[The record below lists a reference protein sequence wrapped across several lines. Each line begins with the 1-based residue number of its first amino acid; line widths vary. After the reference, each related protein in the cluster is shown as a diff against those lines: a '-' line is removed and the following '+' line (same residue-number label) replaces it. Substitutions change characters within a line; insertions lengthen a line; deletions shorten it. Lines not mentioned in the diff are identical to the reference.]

1 MLSKIYT
8 LFRLKKTCILLFLFF
23 LCTRVAPAELFP
35 SFVINSYTVK
45 NGLSHN
51 TIWCALQDSYGFI
64 WFGTDNGLNCFDG
77 QRNTIFRTSSQNKKQ
92 SLGSNFIYSLFED
105 KQRRIWIGTDR
116 GIYIYDRKNTF
127 IPFTQMTKFG
137 VSISSEVRKIIQLSD
152 EEIAIATLGQGIFI
166 YNLKNDTLTQNN
178 QYLSFVWDMYVDR
191 NHKLYIASLQEGII
205 CLDKGQKFIQ
215 SFPLQTKEQTKNF
228 LKTNCILPIG
238 KSLWI
243 GTDSKFLFEI
253 NTLTGKV
260 DCRKLQSDQFQI
272 VQCLIPFTKDTF
284 LIGTDNGIYLYN
296 YKDQTLSNL
305 TEIHNNDGTNI
316 TDQNINAF
324 IKDKEGGIWA
334 LTNQTGAIHIIPKN
348 KTFNLHKIPG
358 NPTVNAFY
366 EDHKR
371 HIVWV
376 GTQKGLFT
384 YNTTSNDIQEY
395 PLVEKEK
402 QLYDIRCLCLKEDE
416 LWIGTFSNGLK
427 VLNLTNG
434 KIRTYQ
440 HSYNIPN
447 TICSNNIQKIY
458 KCHDGTIYI
467 GTNWGLCYYNPE
479 EDNFRTE
486 TSVGAM
492 ISITDIYED
501 SHNNLWIT
509 TANNGI
515 FFNNKNANYWKHYEH
530 KQGVE
535 SSLINNSIITLFED
549 SNKKI
554 WLGTNGNGLCLFNA
568 EAETFTTFTNKQ
580 LSTLVVYSI
589 EEDFYGYLWLTSNIG
604 LIRVNPKNFDDYQYF
619 TNSDGLQENLFC
631 ERASHK
637 ISDGTLLFGGTNGF
651 NSFQPSFVQKN
662 TFIPPVYITDF
673 ILTHSDSSQD
683 TQELLNLE
691 EPIFLTKQIKLPY
704 NNNSF
709 SIYFASLSYQNPQK
723 NHFSYKLEG
732 IDTEW
737 NSNIRENFATY
748 HNLPPGKYCFSVKG
762 SNNDQKWN
770 EQIAKLWIIITPPW
784 YRSVWAYLAYIACA
798 ICLIIYVLYKRNFYL
813 KAKYQKRIEEYQIK
827 KDKELYKNKVNFF
840 INLIHEIRTPLTLI
854 KLPLESIMHAA
865 IDKQTEE
872 HYLQVINK
880 NVDYL
885 LGVTNELLDFQKMES
900 GEIKLHLKLC
910 DISQQINSIYQQ
922 FAGSADLRNISLSI
936 HQPEDFHL
944 EALVDGDKLNRIL
957 VNLLSNAMKYANNV
971 ISITVK
977 NDAKEFSIIVED
989 DGPGIADA
997 EKEKIF
1003 QNFYQVADGQSIQGT
1018 GIGLAYSRALA
1029 ESHHGTL
1036 HVENSSLGGSAFI
1049 LTLPIYNEDLQKE
1062 ENKGII
1068 LPDSRSHTDL
1078 EGSNDKPA
1086 SSSKAKILL
1095 VEDNRDLLELE
1106 CNGLKEYYH
1115 ILKAQNGIEALQIM
1129 KDEDVDIVVTDV
1141 MMPLMNG
1148 FELCHKIKSNI
1159 EYSHI
1164 PVILLTAKTLPESKE
1179 EGFSYGADSYIEKP
1193 FTIQQLHMQ
1202 IRNLLNL
1209 RTAFQKRM
1217 ASFFPQATPE
1227 EKDKEDYIP
1236 FTAQDQE
1243 FIKKIQEIIE
1253 LQLND
1258 ENFSIDVL
1266 ATEMHMSRS
1275 NFYRKLKALSGM
1287 SPNDYLKNCRL
1298 NKAAQLLK
1306 EGYRVTEV
1314 FERTGFGSS
1323 SYFAKCFKAKFG
1335 VLPKDYTESLN

>member
-1 MLSKIYT
+1 M
-8 LFRLKKTCILLFLFF
+8 
-23 LCTRVAPAELFP
+23 
-35 SFVINSYTVK
+35 
-45 NGLSHN
+45 
-51 TIWCALQDSYGFI
+51 
-64 WFGTDNGLNCFDG
+64 
-77 QRNTIFRTSSQNKKQ
+77 
-92 SLGSNFIYSLFED
+92 
-105 KQRRIWIGTDR
+105 
-116 GIYIYDRKNTF
+116 
-127 IPFTQMTKFG
+127 
-137 VSISSEVRKIIQLSD
+137 
-152 EEIAIATLGQGIFI
+152 
-166 YNLKNDTLTQNN
+166 
-178 QYLSFVWDMYVDR
+178 
-191 NHKLYIASLQEGII
+191 
-205 CLDKGQKFIQ
+205 
-215 SFPLQTKEQTKNF
+215 
-228 LKTNCILPIG
+228 
-238 KSLWI
+238 
-243 GTDSKFLFEI
+243 
-253 NTLTGKV
+253 
-260 DCRKLQSDQFQI
+260 
-272 VQCLIPFTKDTF
+272 
-284 LIGTDNGIYLYN
+284 
-296 YKDQTLSNL
+296 
-305 TEIHNNDGTNI
+305 
-316 TDQNINAF
+316 
-324 IKDKEGGIWA
+324 
-334 LTNQTGAIHIIPKN
+334 
-348 KTFNLHKIPG
+348 
-358 NPTVNAFY
+358 
-366 EDHKR
+366 
-371 HIVWV
+371 
-376 GTQKGLFT
+376 
-384 YNTTSNDIQEY
+384 
-395 PLVEKEK
+395 
-402 QLYDIRCLCLKEDE
+402 
-416 LWIGTFSNGLK
+416 
-427 VLNLTNG
+427 
-434 KIRTYQ
+434 
-440 HSYNIPN
+440 
-447 TICSNNIQKIY
+447 
-458 KCHDGTIYI
+458 
-467 GTNWGLCYYNPE
+467 
-479 EDNFRTE
+479 
-486 TSVGAM
+486 
-492 ISITDIYED
+492 
-501 SHNNLWIT
+501 
-509 TANNGI
+509 
-515 FFNNKNANYWKHYEH
+515 
-530 KQGVE
+530 
-535 SSLINNSIITLFED
+535 
-549 SNKKI
+549 
-554 WLGTNGNGLCLFNA
+554 
-568 EAETFTTFTNKQ
+568 
-580 LSTLVVYSI
+580 
-589 EEDFYGYLWLTSNIG
+589 
-604 LIRVNPKNFDDYQYF
+604 
-619 TNSDGLQENLFC
+619 
-631 ERASHK
+631 
-637 ISDGTLLFGGTNGF
+637 
-651 NSFQPSFVQKN
+651 
-662 TFIPPVYITDF
+662 
-673 ILTHSDSSQD
+673 
-683 TQELLNLE
+683 
-691 EPIFLTKQIKLPY
+691 
-704 NNNSF
+704 
-709 SIYFASLSYQNPQK
+709 
-723 NHFSYKLEG
+723 
-732 IDTEW
+732 
-737 NSNIRENFATY
+737 
-748 HNLPPGKYCFSVKG
+748 
-762 SNNDQKWN
+762 
-770 EQIAKLWIIITPPW
+770 
-784 YRSVWAYLAYIACA
+784 WAYLAYIACA
-798 ICLIIYVLYKRNFYL
+798 ICLIIYVLYKRDFYL

-936 HQPEDFHL
+936 HQPEDFNL

>member
-1 MLSKIYT
+1 MEQQHKRKFCDLSQLAAGK
-8 LFRLKKTCILLFLFF
+8 ILLLRK
-23 LCTRVAPAELFP
+23 RVE
-35 SFVINSYTVK
+35 
-45 NGLSHN
+45 
-51 TIWCALQDSYGFI
+51 
-64 WFGTDNGLNCFDG
+64 
-77 QRNTIFRTSSQNKKQ
+77 QRS
-92 SLGSNFIYSLFED
+92 
-105 KQRRIWIGTDR
+105 
-116 GIYIYDRKNTF
+116 
-127 IPFTQMTKFG
+127 
-137 VSISSEVRKIIQLSD
+137 
-152 EEIAIATLGQGIFI
+152 
-166 YNLKNDTLTQNN
+166 
-178 QYLSFVWDMYVDR
+178 
-191 NHKLYIASLQEGII
+191 
-205 CLDKGQKFIQ
+205 
-215 SFPLQTKEQTKNF
+215 
-228 LKTNCILPIG
+228 
-238 KSLWI
+238 
-243 GTDSKFLFEI
+243 
-253 NTLTGKV
+253 
-260 DCRKLQSDQFQI
+260 
-272 VQCLIPFTKDTF
+272 
-284 LIGTDNGIYLYN
+284 
-296 YKDQTLSNL
+296 
-305 TEIHNNDGTNI
+305 
-316 TDQNINAF
+316 
-324 IKDKEGGIWA
+324 
-334 LTNQTGAIHIIPKN
+334 
-348 KTFNLHKIPG
+348 
-358 NPTVNAFY
+358 
-366 EDHKR
+366 
-371 HIVWV
+371 
-376 GTQKGLFT
+376 
-384 YNTTSNDIQEY
+384 
-395 PLVEKEK
+395 
-402 QLYDIRCLCLKEDE
+402 
-416 LWIGTFSNGLK
+416 
-427 VLNLTNG
+427 
-434 KIRTYQ
+434 
-440 HSYNIPN
+440 
-447 TICSNNIQKIY
+447 
-458 KCHDGTIYI
+458 
-467 GTNWGLCYYNPE
+467 
-479 EDNFRTE
+479 
-486 TSVGAM
+486 
-492 ISITDIYED
+492 
-501 SHNNLWIT
+501 
-509 TANNGI
+509 
-515 FFNNKNANYWKHYEH
+515 
-530 KQGVE
+530 
-535 SSLINNSIITLFED
+535 
-549 SNKKI
+549 
-554 WLGTNGNGLCLFNA
+554 
-568 EAETFTTFTNKQ
+568 
-580 LSTLVVYSI
+580 
-589 EEDFYGYLWLTSNIG
+589 
-604 LIRVNPKNFDDYQYF
+604 
-619 TNSDGLQENLFC
+619 
-631 ERASHK
+631 
-637 ISDGTLLFGGTNGF
+637 
-651 NSFQPSFVQKN
+651 
-662 TFIPPVYITDF
+662 
-673 ILTHSDSSQD
+673 
-683 TQELLNLE
+683 
-691 EPIFLTKQIKLPY
+691 
-704 NNNSF
+704 
-709 SIYFASLSYQNPQK
+709 
-723 NHFSYKLEG
+723 
-732 IDTEW
+732 
-737 NSNIRENFATY
+737 
-748 HNLPPGKYCFSVKG
+748 
-762 SNNDQKWN
+762 KWN

-798 ICLIIYVLYKRNFYL
+798 ICLIIYVLYKRDFYL

-910 DISQQINSIYQQ
+910 NISQQINNIYQQ

-1062 ENKGII
+1062 ENKDII
-1068 LPDSRSHTDL
+1068 LPDSQSHTDL

-1148 FELCHKIKSNI
+1148 FELCRKIKSNI

-1306 EGYRVTEV
+1306 EGYRITEV

>member
-1 MLSKIYT
+1 M
-8 LFRLKKTCILLFLFF
+8 
-23 LCTRVAPAELFP
+23 
-35 SFVINSYTVK
+35 
-45 NGLSHN
+45 
-51 TIWCALQDSYGFI
+51 
-64 WFGTDNGLNCFDG
+64 
-77 QRNTIFRTSSQNKKQ
+77 
-92 SLGSNFIYSLFED
+92 
-105 KQRRIWIGTDR
+105 
-116 GIYIYDRKNTF
+116 
-127 IPFTQMTKFG
+127 
-137 VSISSEVRKIIQLSD
+137 
-152 EEIAIATLGQGIFI
+152 
-166 YNLKNDTLTQNN
+166 
-178 QYLSFVWDMYVDR
+178 
-191 NHKLYIASLQEGII
+191 
-205 CLDKGQKFIQ
+205 
-215 SFPLQTKEQTKNF
+215 
-228 LKTNCILPIG
+228 
-238 KSLWI
+238 
-243 GTDSKFLFEI
+243 
-253 NTLTGKV
+253 
-260 DCRKLQSDQFQI
+260 
-272 VQCLIPFTKDTF
+272 
-284 LIGTDNGIYLYN
+284 
-296 YKDQTLSNL
+296 
-305 TEIHNNDGTNI
+305 
-316 TDQNINAF
+316 
-324 IKDKEGGIWA
+324 
-334 LTNQTGAIHIIPKN
+334 
-348 KTFNLHKIPG
+348 
-358 NPTVNAFY
+358 
-366 EDHKR
+366 KR
-371 HIVWV
+371 
-376 GTQKGLFT
+376 
-384 YNTTSNDIQEY
+384 D
-395 PLVEKEK
+395 
-402 QLYDIRCLCLKEDE
+402 
-416 LWIGTFSNGLK
+416 
-427 VLNLTNG
+427 
-434 KIRTYQ
+434 
-440 HSYNIPN
+440 
-447 TICSNNIQKIY
+447 
-458 KCHDGTIYI
+458 
-467 GTNWGLCYYNPE
+467 
-479 EDNFRTE
+479 
-486 TSVGAM
+486 
-492 ISITDIYED
+492 
-501 SHNNLWIT
+501 
-509 TANNGI
+509 
-515 FFNNKNANYWKHYEH
+515 
-530 KQGVE
+530 
-535 SSLINNSIITLFED
+535 
-549 SNKKI
+549 
-554 WLGTNGNGLCLFNA
+554 
-568 EAETFTTFTNKQ
+568 
-580 LSTLVVYSI
+580 
-589 EEDFYGYLWLTSNIG
+589 
-604 LIRVNPKNFDDYQYF
+604 
-619 TNSDGLQENLFC
+619 
-631 ERASHK
+631 
-637 ISDGTLLFGGTNGF
+637 
-651 NSFQPSFVQKN
+651 
-662 TFIPPVYITDF
+662 
-673 ILTHSDSSQD
+673 
-683 TQELLNLE
+683 
-691 EPIFLTKQIKLPY
+691 
-704 NNNSF
+704 
-709 SIYFASLSYQNPQK
+709 
-723 NHFSYKLEG
+723 
-732 IDTEW
+732 
-737 NSNIRENFATY
+737 
-748 HNLPPGKYCFSVKG
+748 
-762 SNNDQKWN
+762 
-770 EQIAKLWIIITPPW
+770 
-784 YRSVWAYLAYIACA
+784 
-798 ICLIIYVLYKRNFYL
+798 FYL

-1068 LPDSRSHTDL
+1068 LPDSRSHMDL

>member
-1 MLSKIYT
+1 M
-8 LFRLKKTCILLFLFF
+8 
-23 LCTRVAPAELFP
+23 
-35 SFVINSYTVK
+35 
-45 NGLSHN
+45 
-51 TIWCALQDSYGFI
+51 
-64 WFGTDNGLNCFDG
+64 
-77 QRNTIFRTSSQNKKQ
+77 
-92 SLGSNFIYSLFED
+92 
-105 KQRRIWIGTDR
+105 
-116 GIYIYDRKNTF
+116 
-127 IPFTQMTKFG
+127 
-137 VSISSEVRKIIQLSD
+137 
-152 EEIAIATLGQGIFI
+152 
-166 YNLKNDTLTQNN
+166 
-178 QYLSFVWDMYVDR
+178 
-191 NHKLYIASLQEGII
+191 
-205 CLDKGQKFIQ
+205 
-215 SFPLQTKEQTKNF
+215 
-228 LKTNCILPIG
+228 
-238 KSLWI
+238 
-243 GTDSKFLFEI
+243 
-253 NTLTGKV
+253 
-260 DCRKLQSDQFQI
+260 
-272 VQCLIPFTKDTF
+272 
-284 LIGTDNGIYLYN
+284 
-296 YKDQTLSNL
+296 
-305 TEIHNNDGTNI
+305 
-316 TDQNINAF
+316 
-324 IKDKEGGIWA
+324 
-334 LTNQTGAIHIIPKN
+334 
-348 KTFNLHKIPG
+348 
-358 NPTVNAFY
+358 
-366 EDHKR
+366 
-371 HIVWV
+371 
-376 GTQKGLFT
+376 
-384 YNTTSNDIQEY
+384 
-395 PLVEKEK
+395 
-402 QLYDIRCLCLKEDE
+402 
-416 LWIGTFSNGLK
+416 
-427 VLNLTNG
+427 
-434 KIRTYQ
+434 
-440 HSYNIPN
+440 
-447 TICSNNIQKIY
+447 
-458 KCHDGTIYI
+458 
-467 GTNWGLCYYNPE
+467 
-479 EDNFRTE
+479 
-486 TSVGAM
+486 
-492 ISITDIYED
+492 
-501 SHNNLWIT
+501 
-509 TANNGI
+509 
-515 FFNNKNANYWKHYEH
+515 
-530 KQGVE
+530 
-535 SSLINNSIITLFED
+535 
-549 SNKKI
+549 
-554 WLGTNGNGLCLFNA
+554 
-568 EAETFTTFTNKQ
+568 
-580 LSTLVVYSI
+580 
-589 EEDFYGYLWLTSNIG
+589 
-604 LIRVNPKNFDDYQYF
+604 
-619 TNSDGLQENLFC
+619 
-631 ERASHK
+631 
-637 ISDGTLLFGGTNGF
+637 
-651 NSFQPSFVQKN
+651 
-662 TFIPPVYITDF
+662 
-673 ILTHSDSSQD
+673 
-683 TQELLNLE
+683 
-691 EPIFLTKQIKLPY
+691 
-704 NNNSF
+704 
-709 SIYFASLSYQNPQK
+709 
-723 NHFSYKLEG
+723 
-732 IDTEW
+732 
-737 NSNIRENFATY
+737 
-748 HNLPPGKYCFSVKG
+748 PPGKYCFSVKG

-798 ICLIIYVLYKRNFYL
+798 ICLIIYVLYKRDFYL

-936 HQPEDFHL
+936 HQPEDFNL

-1049 LTLPIYNEDLQKE
+1049 LTLPIYHEDLQKE

-1068 LPDSRSHTDL
+1068 LPDSRSHMDL

-1243 FIKKIQEIIE
+1243 FIKRYKK
-1253 LQLND
+1253 
-1258 ENFSIDVL
+1258 S
-1266 ATEMHMSRS
+1266 
-1275 NFYRKLKALSGM
+1275 
-1287 SPNDYLKNCRL
+1287 
-1298 NKAAQLLK
+1298 
-1306 EGYRVTEV
+1306 
-1314 FERTGFGSS
+1314 
-1323 SYFAKCFKAKFG
+1323 
-1335 VLPKDYTESLN
+1335 

>member
-1 MLSKIYT
+1 M
-8 LFRLKKTCILLFLFF
+8 
-23 LCTRVAPAELFP
+23 
-35 SFVINSYTVK
+35 
-45 NGLSHN
+45 
-51 TIWCALQDSYGFI
+51 
-64 WFGTDNGLNCFDG
+64 
-77 QRNTIFRTSSQNKKQ
+77 
-92 SLGSNFIYSLFED
+92 
-105 KQRRIWIGTDR
+105 
-116 GIYIYDRKNTF
+116 
-127 IPFTQMTKFG
+127 
-137 VSISSEVRKIIQLSD
+137 
-152 EEIAIATLGQGIFI
+152 
-166 YNLKNDTLTQNN
+166 
-178 QYLSFVWDMYVDR
+178 
-191 NHKLYIASLQEGII
+191 
-205 CLDKGQKFIQ
+205 
-215 SFPLQTKEQTKNF
+215 
-228 LKTNCILPIG
+228 
-238 KSLWI
+238 
-243 GTDSKFLFEI
+243 
-253 NTLTGKV
+253 
-260 DCRKLQSDQFQI
+260 
-272 VQCLIPFTKDTF
+272 
-284 LIGTDNGIYLYN
+284 
-296 YKDQTLSNL
+296 
-305 TEIHNNDGTNI
+305 
-316 TDQNINAF
+316 
-324 IKDKEGGIWA
+324 
-334 LTNQTGAIHIIPKN
+334 
-348 KTFNLHKIPG
+348 
-358 NPTVNAFY
+358 
-366 EDHKR
+366 
-371 HIVWV
+371 
-376 GTQKGLFT
+376 
-384 YNTTSNDIQEY
+384 
-395 PLVEKEK
+395 
-402 QLYDIRCLCLKEDE
+402 
-416 LWIGTFSNGLK
+416 
-427 VLNLTNG
+427 
-434 KIRTYQ
+434 
-440 HSYNIPN
+440 
-447 TICSNNIQKIY
+447 
-458 KCHDGTIYI
+458 
-467 GTNWGLCYYNPE
+467 
-479 EDNFRTE
+479 
-486 TSVGAM
+486 
-492 ISITDIYED
+492 
-501 SHNNLWIT
+501 
-509 TANNGI
+509 
-515 FFNNKNANYWKHYEH
+515 
-530 KQGVE
+530 
-535 SSLINNSIITLFED
+535 
-549 SNKKI
+549 
-554 WLGTNGNGLCLFNA
+554 
-568 EAETFTTFTNKQ
+568 
-580 LSTLVVYSI
+580 
-589 EEDFYGYLWLTSNIG
+589 
-604 LIRVNPKNFDDYQYF
+604 
-619 TNSDGLQENLFC
+619 
-631 ERASHK
+631 
-637 ISDGTLLFGGTNGF
+637 
-651 NSFQPSFVQKN
+651 
-662 TFIPPVYITDF
+662 
-673 ILTHSDSSQD
+673 
-683 TQELLNLE
+683 
-691 EPIFLTKQIKLPY
+691 
-704 NNNSF
+704 
-709 SIYFASLSYQNPQK
+709 
-723 NHFSYKLEG
+723 
-732 IDTEW
+732 
-737 NSNIRENFATY
+737 
-748 HNLPPGKYCFSVKG
+748 
-762 SNNDQKWN
+762 
-770 EQIAKLWIIITPPW
+770 
-784 YRSVWAYLAYIACA
+784 WAYLAYIACA
-798 ICLIIYVLYKRNFYL
+798 ICLIIYVLYKRDFYL

-1141 MMPLMNG
+1141 MMPPMNG

>member
-1 MLSKIYT
+1 
-8 LFRLKKTCILLFLFF
+8 
-23 LCTRVAPAELFP
+23 
-35 SFVINSYTVK
+35 
-45 NGLSHN
+45 
-51 TIWCALQDSYGFI
+51 
-64 WFGTDNGLNCFDG
+64 
-77 QRNTIFRTSSQNKKQ
+77 
-92 SLGSNFIYSLFED
+92 
-105 KQRRIWIGTDR
+105 
-116 GIYIYDRKNTF
+116 
-127 IPFTQMTKFG
+127 
-137 VSISSEVRKIIQLSD
+137 
-152 EEIAIATLGQGIFI
+152 
-166 YNLKNDTLTQNN
+166 
-178 QYLSFVWDMYVDR
+178 
-191 NHKLYIASLQEGII
+191 
-205 CLDKGQKFIQ
+205 
-215 SFPLQTKEQTKNF
+215 
-228 LKTNCILPIG
+228 
-238 KSLWI
+238 
-243 GTDSKFLFEI
+243 
-253 NTLTGKV
+253 
-260 DCRKLQSDQFQI
+260 
-272 VQCLIPFTKDTF
+272 
-284 LIGTDNGIYLYN
+284 
-296 YKDQTLSNL
+296 
-305 TEIHNNDGTNI
+305 
-316 TDQNINAF
+316 
-324 IKDKEGGIWA
+324 
-334 LTNQTGAIHIIPKN
+334 
-348 KTFNLHKIPG
+348 
-358 NPTVNAFY
+358 
-366 EDHKR
+366 
-371 HIVWV
+371 
-376 GTQKGLFT
+376 
-384 YNTTSNDIQEY
+384 
-395 PLVEKEK
+395 
-402 QLYDIRCLCLKEDE
+402 
-416 LWIGTFSNGLK
+416 
-427 VLNLTNG
+427 
-434 KIRTYQ
+434 
-440 HSYNIPN
+440 
-447 TICSNNIQKIY
+447 
-458 KCHDGTIYI
+458 
-467 GTNWGLCYYNPE
+467 
-479 EDNFRTE
+479 
-486 TSVGAM
+486 
-492 ISITDIYED
+492 
-501 SHNNLWIT
+501 
-509 TANNGI
+509 
-515 FFNNKNANYWKHYEH
+515 
-530 KQGVE
+530 
-535 SSLINNSIITLFED
+535 
-549 SNKKI
+549 
-554 WLGTNGNGLCLFNA
+554 
-568 EAETFTTFTNKQ
+568 
-580 LSTLVVYSI
+580 
-589 EEDFYGYLWLTSNIG
+589 
-604 LIRVNPKNFDDYQYF
+604 
-619 TNSDGLQENLFC
+619 
-631 ERASHK
+631 
-637 ISDGTLLFGGTNGF
+637 
-651 NSFQPSFVQKN
+651 
-662 TFIPPVYITDF
+662 
-673 ILTHSDSSQD
+673 
-683 TQELLNLE
+683 
-691 EPIFLTKQIKLPY
+691 
-704 NNNSF
+704 
-709 SIYFASLSYQNPQK
+709 
-723 NHFSYKLEG
+723 
-732 IDTEW
+732 
-737 NSNIRENFATY
+737 
-748 HNLPPGKYCFSVKG
+748 
-762 SNNDQKWN
+762 
-770 EQIAKLWIIITPPW
+770 
-784 YRSVWAYLAYIACA
+784 
-798 ICLIIYVLYKRNFYL
+798 
-813 KAKYQKRIEEYQIK
+813 
-827 KDKELYKNKVNFF
+827 
-840 INLIHEIRTPLTLI
+840 
-854 KLPLESIMHAA
+854 MHAA

-936 HQPEDFHL
+936 HQPEDFNL

-1068 LPDSRSHTDL
+1068 LPDSRSHMDL

-1335 VLPKDYTESLN
+1335 VLPKDYTKSLN

>member
-1 MLSKIYT
+1 MRFY
-8 LFRLKKTCILLFLFF
+8 
-23 LCTRVAPAELFP
+23 
-35 SFVINSYTVK
+35 
-45 NGLSHN
+45 
-51 TIWCALQDSYGFI
+51 
-64 WFGTDNGLNCFDG
+64 
-77 QRNTIFRTSSQNKKQ
+77 RTSSN
-92 SLGSNFIYSLFED
+92 
-105 KQRRIWIGTDR
+105 
-116 GIYIYDRKNTF
+116 
-127 IPFTQMTKFG
+127 
-137 VSISSEVRKIIQLSD
+137 
-152 EEIAIATLGQGIFI
+152 
-166 YNLKNDTLTQNN
+166 
-178 QYLSFVWDMYVDR
+178 
-191 NHKLYIASLQEGII
+191 
-205 CLDKGQKFIQ
+205 
-215 SFPLQTKEQTKNF
+215 
-228 LKTNCILPIG
+228 
-238 KSLWI
+238 
-243 GTDSKFLFEI
+243 
-253 NTLTGKV
+253 
-260 DCRKLQSDQFQI
+260 
-272 VQCLIPFTKDTF
+272 
-284 LIGTDNGIYLYN
+284 
-296 YKDQTLSNL
+296 
-305 TEIHNNDGTNI
+305 
-316 TDQNINAF
+316 
-324 IKDKEGGIWA
+324 
-334 LTNQTGAIHIIPKN
+334 
-348 KTFNLHKIPG
+348 
-358 NPTVNAFY
+358 
-366 EDHKR
+366 
-371 HIVWV
+371 
-376 GTQKGLFT
+376 
-384 YNTTSNDIQEY
+384 
-395 PLVEKEK
+395 
-402 QLYDIRCLCLKEDE
+402 
-416 LWIGTFSNGLK
+416 
-427 VLNLTNG
+427 
-434 KIRTYQ
+434 
-440 HSYNIPN
+440 
-447 TICSNNIQKIY
+447 
-458 KCHDGTIYI
+458 
-467 GTNWGLCYYNPE
+467 
-479 EDNFRTE
+479 
-486 TSVGAM
+486 
-492 ISITDIYED
+492 
-501 SHNNLWIT
+501 
-509 TANNGI
+509 
-515 FFNNKNANYWKHYEH
+515 
-530 KQGVE
+530 
-535 SSLINNSIITLFED
+535 
-549 SNKKI
+549 
-554 WLGTNGNGLCLFNA
+554 
-568 EAETFTTFTNKQ
+568 
-580 LSTLVVYSI
+580 
-589 EEDFYGYLWLTSNIG
+589 
-604 LIRVNPKNFDDYQYF
+604 
-619 TNSDGLQENLFC
+619 
-631 ERASHK
+631 
-637 ISDGTLLFGGTNGF
+637 
-651 NSFQPSFVQKN
+651 
-662 TFIPPVYITDF
+662 
-673 ILTHSDSSQD
+673 
-683 TQELLNLE
+683 
-691 EPIFLTKQIKLPY
+691 
-704 NNNSF
+704 
-709 SIYFASLSYQNPQK
+709 
-723 NHFSYKLEG
+723 
-732 IDTEW
+732 
-737 NSNIRENFATY
+737 
-748 HNLPPGKYCFSVKG
+748 
-762 SNNDQKWN
+762 
-770 EQIAKLWIIITPPW
+770 
-784 YRSVWAYLAYIACA
+784 
-798 ICLIIYVLYKRNFYL
+798 VLYKRDFYL

-1068 LPDSRSHTDL
+1068 LPDSRSHMDL